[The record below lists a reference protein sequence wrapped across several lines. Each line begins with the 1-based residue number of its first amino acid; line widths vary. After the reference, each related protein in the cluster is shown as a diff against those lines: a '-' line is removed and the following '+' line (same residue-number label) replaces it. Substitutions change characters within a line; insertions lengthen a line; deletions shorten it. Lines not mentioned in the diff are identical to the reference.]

1 MRKPVNP
8 HVGGPGSDADP
19 QLRAETFE
27 VASRL
32 RSTLL
37 LQRETRRWQYAVIGS
52 IIWFALS
59 LLVIGQP
66 QFTAVGILGI
76 IAYVL
81 YLNWKD
87 SKSTPI
93 DFVAAA
99 ERSKKRT
106 TSNKHYQQRSKPSD
120 GADWI
125 FFKPDSSMRSSTIRP
140 KMIGNPQS

>member
-1 MRKPVNP
+1 MRKPTNP
-8 HVGGPGSDADP
+8 HINGPGSNADP

-27 VASRL
+27 VANRL

-37 LQRETRRWQYAVIGS
+37 LQRETRRWQFAIIGS
-52 IIWFALS
+52 VTWFVLS

-87 SKSTPI
+87 TKTTHRFRGCCPK
-93 DFVAAA
+93 D
-99 ERSKKRT
+99 RGKRT
-106 TSNKHYQQRSKPSD
+106 YSQTSIINDRTAQRQLT
-120 GADWI
+120 G
-125 FFKPDSSMRSSTIRP
+125 FSS
-140 KMIGNPQS
+140 NPTRQ

>member
-1 MRKPVNP
+1 MRKPINP
-8 HVGGPGSDADP
+8 HISGPGSDADP

-27 VASRL
+27 VANRL

-37 LQRETRRWQYAVIGS
+37 LQRETRRWQYAIIGS
-52 IIWFALS
+52 VTWFALS

-66 QFTAVGILGI
+66 QLTAVGILGI

-87 SKSTPI
+87 TKSTPI

-99 ERSKKRT
+99 RKIEKNDELAT
-106 TSNKHYQQRSKPSD
+106 AHYTL
-120 GADWI
+120 G
-125 FFKPDSSMRSSTIRP
+125 
-140 KMIGNPQS
+140 